1 MAAGAVR
8 FPDLFTAESI
18 MSSPSPA
25 VQDVAPA
32 AASVSQQIAETAARL
47 SYDTLPVRIR
57 EHAKFHMLDVIG
69 TALAATRFEFSHR
82 ALAGLLSLQEN
93 GTHTVIGMPVKLAL
107 RDAVLLNGILAHGL
121 DYDDTHPG
129 AIVHPSSSAFP
140 CTLGVGEKV
149 NAAGKE
155 LIAAYVMAV
164 DVATR
169 IGVAAGGAMHTSGF
183 HTTGIAGHLGCAI
196 GAGKLMGLSSEQL
209 ALAQGLAGSTSS
221 AISEHRADGAWNKR
235 MHPGWAGVGG
245 ITAAS
250 LARGGFVGTR
260 KIYEGADGL
269 FRSHTGARFGE
280 VDIGAM
286 TRGLGEHWLLDEV
299 AIKPFPI
306 CHLLHACAD
315 SAIALRS
322 KHRLAPADIVKVR
335 ALLHPETFH
344 YVAEPAEMRRRPLSD
359 YMAKFSVQFV
369 VAACLTRGKFG
380 YAELEPDALSDK
392 TILDLAQRVSHEADP
407 QSQFPKYF
415 SGGVVVTLRDGRELV
430 HMEKINRGAG
440 ERALGA
446 EDITAK
452 YMDNAELVLARPKA
466 ERIRD
471 FVLELDKH
479 DARKLAAVLA
489 GSRPE

>member
-1 MAAGAVR
+1 M
-8 FPDLFTAESI
+8 T
-18 MSSPSPA
+18 SPAPA
-25 VQDVAPA
+25 VQDPTTAPQ
-32 AASVSQQIAETAARL
+32 SVSQQIAETAARL
-47 SYDTLPVRIR
+47 TYDALPARIR
-57 EHAKFHMLDVIG
+57 DRAKLHMLDVIG

-82 ALAGLLSLQEN
+82 ALAGLLSLGEN

-140 CTLGVGEKV
+140 CTLGVAEKL
-149 NAAGKE
+149 NTNGKD

-164 DVATR
+164 DVSTR
-169 IGVAAGGAMHTSGF
+169 IGVAAGGAMHTCGF
-183 HTTGIAGHLGCAI
+183 HTTGIAGHFGCAV
-196 GAGKLMGLSSEQL
+196 GAGKLMGLEPEQL
-209 ALAQGLAGSTSS
+209 ARAQGLAGSTAS

-269 FRSHTGARFGE
+269 FRSHTAERFSE

-286 TRGLGEHWLLDEV
+286 TRGLGERWLLDEV

-315 SAIALRS
+315 SAIALRE
-322 KHRLAPADIVKVR
+322 KHRIEPHDIVRVR

-344 YVAEPAEMRRRPLSD
+344 YVAEPPEMRRRPVSD

-369 VAACLTRGKFG
+369 VAACLIRGKFG
-380 YAELEPDALSDK
+380 YAELESDALEDK
-392 TILDLAQRVSHEADP
+392 AILDLAQRVSHEADP
-407 QSQFPKYF
+407 ESAFPKYF
-415 SGGVVVTLRDGRELV
+415 SGGVVVKLRDGRELV
-430 HMEKINRGAG
+430 HMERINRGAG
-440 ERALGA
+440 ERALSA
-446 EDITAK
+446 DDIAAK
-452 YMDNAELVLARPKA
+452 FSDNAELVLTRSKA

-471 FVLELDKH
+471 LVLELDKRS
-479 DARKLAAVLA
+479 ASELAAVLA
-489 GSRPE
+489 GVRASA

>member
-1 MAAGAVR
+1 M
-8 FPDLFTAESI
+8 T
-18 MSSPSPA
+18 SPSPA
-25 VQDVAPA
+25 VQDPA
-32 AASVSQQIAETAARL
+32 AAPRSVSQQIAETAARL
-47 SYDTLPVRIR
+47 TYDALPARIR
-57 EHAKFHMLDVIG
+57 ERAKLHMLDVIG

-82 ALAGLLSLQEN
+82 ALAGLLSLGEN

-140 CTLGVGEKV
+140 CTLGVAEKV
-149 NAAGKE
+149 NANGKD

-183 HTTGIAGHLGCAI
+183 HTTGIAGHFGCAI
-196 GAGKLMGLSSEQL
+196 GAGKLMGLTPEQL
-209 ALAQGLAGSTSS
+209 TRAQGLAGSTAS
-221 AISEHRADGAWNKR
+221 AVSEHRADGAWNKR

-245 ITAAS
+245 ITTAS

-269 FRSHTGARFGE
+269 FRSHTAERFSE

-286 TRGLGEHWLLDEV
+286 TRGLGERWLLDEV

-315 SAIALRS
+315 SAIALRE
-322 KHRLAPADIVKVR
+322 KHRIDPHDIVRVR

-344 YVAEPAEMRRRPLSD
+344 YVAEPPEMRRRPVSD

-369 VAACLTRGKFG
+369 VAACLIRGKFG
-380 YAELEPDALSDK
+380 YAELESDALEDK
-392 TILDLAQRVSHEADP
+392 AILDLAQRVSHEADP
-407 QSQFPKYF
+407 ESRSRSISPAV
-415 SGGVVVTLRDGRELV
+415 SWSSCA
-430 HMEKINRGAG
+430 M
-440 ERALGA
+440 
-446 EDITAK
+446 
-452 YMDNAELVLARPKA
+452 
-466 ERIRD
+466 
-471 FVLELDKH
+471 
-479 DARKLAAVLA
+479 AASSSTWKRSIA
-489 GSRPE
+489 AQASAP